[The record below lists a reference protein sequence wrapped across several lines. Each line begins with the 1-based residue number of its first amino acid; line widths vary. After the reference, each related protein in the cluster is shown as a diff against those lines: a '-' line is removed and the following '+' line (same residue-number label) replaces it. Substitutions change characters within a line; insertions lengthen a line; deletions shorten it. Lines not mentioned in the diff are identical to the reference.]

1 MCKPQ
6 TTCTTNIKNHFILG
20 CLTITNKWEITS
32 LHFYHWN
39 RTACC
44 SSLRKMTYSVLL
56 FVPSVWDGLIGI
68 TILLYIFLSWTLL
81 VDIGFC
87 SIYLYYLSY
96 CQKNICIFSF
106 FYYERFG
113 PFGKYGNSLRAFK
126 RDLSTKILHQKW
138 TCLVLISLPTT
149 EFNFYKPNVRI
160 QIMLLISC
168 KACWIKRHHL
178 SFQDRWFPS
187 AFCKSA
193 RLNIPEKSQCSGDPR
208 FVQNN
213 FTLCW
218 SSCLSSRLICK
229 QKAQCNCGN
238 NRNTKLTETQQIWV

>member
-6 TTCTTNIKNHFILG
+6 TTCATNIKNHFILA
-20 CLTITNKWEITS
+20 CLKINNKWEITS

-68 TILLYIFLSWTLL
+68 TILLYIFLSWTFL
-81 VDIGFC
+81 VEIGFC

-96 CQKNICIFSF
+96 CQKNIWIFSF

-113 PFGKYGNSLRAFK
+113 NYGNSLRAFK
-126 RDLSTKILHQKW
+126 WDLSTKILHHKW

-149 EFNFYKPNVRI
+149 EFNFYKPK
-160 QIMLLISC
+160 LGYKSC
-168 KACWIKRHHL
+168 YLFHVKHVELRDIT
-178 SFQDRWFPS
+178 FPS
-187 AFCKSA
+187 KIGGSQVPSA
-193 RLNIPEKSQCSGDPR
+193 NQH
-208 FVQNN
+208 
-213 FTLCW
+213 
-218 SSCLSSRLICK
+218 
-229 QKAQCNCGN
+229 A
-238 NRNTKLTETQQIWV
+238 